1 MCSRFMPN
9 VPKIYRQCAGR
20 STAIDSGSTRHT
32 QVQNARPIRPVPSQ
46 VQNVPPVPPAPLP
59 LGGAS
64 HTQLDSVI
72 AALQQQTATLQRSQE
87 LQATATL
94 RSWTTLIKFHA
105 KIMGVFRRSWI
116 ASFYEFDILKFCG
129 QRSTMFSFCFH
140 AFASFYESDILKFL
154 WTALHYVQFLFHALS
169 RGLSPW
175 FANPPCTTKK

>member
-105 KIMGVFRRSWI
+105 KIMGVLRRSWI

-129 QRSTMFSFCFH
+129 QRSTMFSFCFMPYLGDYLPGSQIH
-140 AFASFYESDILKFL
+140 PVLPR
-154 WTALHYVQFLFHALS
+154 S
-169 RGLSPW
+169 RQ
-175 FANPPCTTKK
+175 ANHQKIENDDTMPG

>member
-46 VQNVPPVPPAPLP
+46 VQNVPPVPPTPLP

-94 RSWTTLIKFHA
+94 RSWTPLIKFHA
-105 KIMGVFRRSWI
+105 KKGDSRLER
-116 ASFYEFDILKFCG
+116 AYG
-129 QRSTMFSFCFH
+129 RFSKVLDCIVLRVR
-140 AFASFYESDILKFL
+140 YTQVL
-154 WTALHYVQFLFHALS
+154 WTALHYVQFLCSCLI
-169 RGLSPW
+169 
-175 FANPPCTTKK
+175 